1 MESFLLENFDKL
13 RGMNIETCFIVSLQ
27 TQAIMAR
34 MNLYDNICETVKKF
48 THHHVTD
55 ASKCF
60 KLIVTAFEMI

>member
-1 MESFLLENFDKL
+1 M
-13 RGMNIETCFIVSLQ
+13 VSLQ
-27 TQAIMAR
+27 TQSIMAR